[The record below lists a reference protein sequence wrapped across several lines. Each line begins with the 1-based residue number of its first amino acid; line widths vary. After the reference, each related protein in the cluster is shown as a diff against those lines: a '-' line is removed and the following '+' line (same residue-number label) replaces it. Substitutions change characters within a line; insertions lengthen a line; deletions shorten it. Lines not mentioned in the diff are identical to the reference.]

1 MSEGQ
6 DRASQLQWWI
16 MAALLSAFLMIGG
29 FMLNSTS
36 NKTSDIQRQIEII
49 RAEITTFSGMV
60 NMRNER
66 LTEAQVRVS
75 TIEAQIKTLE
85 SKIVEV
91 QPQIP
96 MINSQIAGIHI
107 ELGRIADKLDKIL
120 QSRVG
125 K

>member
-36 NKTSDIQRQIEII
+36 NKTSEIQRQIEIM
-49 RAEITTFSGMV
+49 RTEITAFSTMM

-66 LTEAQVRVS
+66 LTEAQVRI
-75 TIEAQIKTLE
+75 TTMEAQIKNLE

-91 QPQIP
+91 QPQLP

-107 ELGRIADKLDKIL
+107 EMGRIVDKLDKIL